1 MIYSLG
7 YQPLRLENSDMGVNC
22 QLSTYPGSCSSQGTL
37 TMFLTTT
44 APAQEALKS
53 PPMLLE
59 MPHPH
64 VNVPGIVLSMPFVL
78 SL

>member
-22 QLSTYPGSCSSQGTL
+22 QLSTYPGSCSSQWGHNVSHYCT
-37 TMFLTTT
+37 
-44 APAQEALKS
+44 S
-53 PPMLLE
+53 PGGFEVPTPTLLE
-59 MPHPH
+59 IPHPH
-64 VNVPGIVLSMPFVL
+64 INVPGIVLSLPFVL